1 MKLTSKTKEDFLDYY
16 WKNYIGKTRFLDQK
30 SETEDFFNSLYPT
43 FQNALIIEFFDSA
56 GIFIGIVRFNVGS
69 GYFESRIPYQG
80 GIYFTSISRTEATNK
95 AIEKANIIYN
105 EYKL

>member
-1 MKLTSKTKEDFLDYY
+1 MKLTGKCLDAFCETKTVHESID
-16 WKNYIGKTRFLDQK
+16 W
-30 SETEDFFNSLYPT
+30 ETLPESCK
-43 FQNALIIEFFDSA
+43 NALIIDFFDSV

-95 AIEKANIIYN
+95 AIEKANVIYN
-105 EYKL
+105 ENKL